1 MHHQS
6 QPTSAKKRNPLI
18 LIGSGVLAIAV
29 LVVCI
34 LLLINNTSGSSDEN
48 TGNVG
53 TANRD
58 RRDREENAY
67 QQPDESENLTP
78 AQVFEKNRDAVF
90 QIIAESA
97 EGWYAYGSG
106 FIVCESGIAVTNHHV
121 MDGANSAT
129 AVFYDG
135 RTYDISGYYSYE
147 TGNDL
152 AIIQVDGAGSTFQYV
167 TIGDSD
173 AVVVGDLVY
182 AVGGPHGDP
191 LTFTDGMVSRIAYEP
206 IQFDIYTIAGMIQ
219 STAAIYGGNSGGPLL
234 DNNGNVIGIN
244 SAGHAIRPSVQ
255 WAVPANRVALPTA
268 GDAVSPLP
276 IGRPARD
283 QWDGSI
289 SYLTQFPFIPDF
301 QSISRNA
308 RLIIGGTADDVGFDL
323 VLDIDETGIYHFD
336 YAFYYDLAYNHWIRD
351 TDLFDDSLIEQGFI
365 WQGSQNVDADY
376 YAFFF
381 NPRHDVSVAYT
392 YYRDYDALLIV
403 IGNEDA
409 YNILFSSGA
418 LPSQNELPE
427 QTTPDPLLM
436 GLWLWDEDSNYELYF
451 GTDGRGERGFTT
463 NRAMEVF
470 YWGTADGDHL
480 LIETDSKVESWTFT
494 VTGNTLTIESR
505 QIPGMVYSYI
515 YSG

>member
-1 MHHQS
+1 
-6 QPTSAKKRNPLI
+6 
-18 LIGSGVLAIAV
+18 LAIAIIV
-29 LVVCI
+29 IGI
-34 LLLINNTSGSSDEN
+34 LLLNYTSGSNDEN
-48 TGNVG
+48 TDNVG
-53 TANRD
+53 TVNRD
-58 RRDREENAY
+58 RRDREEVVHR
-67 QQPDESENLTP
+67 QPDEPENLTP

-90 QIIAESA
+90 QIIAELE

-121 MDGANSAT
+121 MDGAIRAT

-152 AIIQVDGAGSTFQYV
+152 AIIQVDGAGGAFRYV

-234 DNNGNVIGIN
+234 DNNGYVIGIN

-276 IGRPARD
+276 IGRPEQD
-283 QWDGSI
+283 LWDGRI

-301 QSISRNA
+301 QSISQNA
-308 RLIIGGTADDVGFDL
+308 NLIIGGTADDMDFDL
-323 VLDIDETGIYHFD
+323 VLDIDEFGVYHFD
-336 YAFYYDLAYNHWIRD
+336 YVFYYDLAYTHWIRD
-351 TDLFDDSLIEQGFI
+351 TDLFDDSLVEQGFI
-365 WQGSQNVDADY
+365 WQGFENVDTDF

-381 NPRHDVSVAYT
+381 HPSHDVSVAYT
-392 YYRDYDALLIV
+392 YYRDYDALVIV
-403 IGNEDA
+403 IGSGDA

-418 LPSQNELPE
+418 ISPPIEFPG

-436 GLWLWDEDSNYELYF
+436 GLWIWDESSAYELYF
-451 GTDGRGERGFTT
+451 GADGRGERGFTDFGI
-463 NRAMEVF
+463 MEEF
-470 YWGTADGDHL
+470 NWGTEDGNHL
-480 LIETDSKVESWTFT
+480 VIETDLAVESWTFT
-494 VTGNTLTIESR
+494 ITGDILTIESR
-505 QIPGMVYSYI
+505 QLPGIAYSYI
-515 YSG
+515 LSD